1 MLYRKKTS
9 NLVNRCTTLFLF
21 RSLTE
26 CEECLS
32 KKYYVNILNCLNG
45 KKKPEIAR
53 MNLTDVVRIIKAINL
68 ALLRNSKIKRQII
81 IYFLGGR
88 KIQCKSLA
96 K

>member
-1 MLYRKKTS
+1 MRRMFVEKILCKYFK
-9 NLVNRCTTLFLF
+9 
-21 RSLTE
+21 
-26 CEECLS
+26 LS
-32 KKYYVNILNCLNG
+32 KWEN
-45 KKKPEIAR
+45 KPEIAR